1 MYENIDKT
9 LYTPMMR
16 QYLDIKENYP
26 DTLIFFRLGDFYEMF
41 FNDALVASR
50 ELEIVLTGRDAGT
63 NNDRV
68 PMCGVPHHAVDE
80 YIERLSTK
88 GYKVAIV
95 EQLEEPGGKK
105 IVKRDIVK
113 IVTPGT
119 NVDVKFLDEKNNSYI
134 GCLEKVDSEYILAY
148 VELSTGEARIT
159 SFKNNIDLIYSE
171 INKLSIKEIVT
182 SLNFNKTITQVL
194 SKNYA
199 ILISPSEE
207 TSIDTYLQPLI
218 KDLDPKYI
226 NCASRLL
233 YYIIQ
238 TQKRVLV
245 HLKPFVTYTNKDYLR
260 LSENTIRN
268 LELVETNQGNRYK
281 NNLFVILDQCATAM
295 GSRFLKRSIMY
306 PLVDLSKINERLD
319 MIEEFNKNY
328 LSTSDLKKEFME
340 VYDLER
346 IVGRISYGNL
356 TPKDLLQLKRSLSV
370 LPNVKNL
377 LVKMK
382 GPVCKKKADDI
393 MTFTDLFNLLSAA
406 IDENAGYSLKDGG
419 IIKNGFN
426 HELDEIRNIGTTN
439 KEYLVNLELREKER
453 TGIKSLKVGYNK
465 VFGYYIEVT
474 KANLPLVKDEFGYIR
489 KQTTSN
495 SERYITQELKER
507 EALILRSG
515 DMALELEAKLF
526 NEIREACKQETTA
539 LQKLASQISE
549 IDMILAL
556 ATVART
562 NDYVRP
568 TFSLYNEMI
577 IKDGRHPVVEVVNAE
592 AFIPNDLELYNDNR
606 ILLITGPNMSGK
618 STYMR
623 QNAIIVIMA
632 QMGSFVPASYAKLPL
647 FDQIFTRIGSSDN
660 IVSGE
665 STFMVEMLEVNEA
678 IQNATDRS
686 LIIFDE
692 VGRGTATFDGMSLA
706 QAIIEYLHDTVGAKT
721 LFSTHYHELT
731 NLSESLGCL
740 KNVHVEATVGENA
753 EDLIF
758 LHKVMPGPTDQ
769 SYGINVASLANL
781 PLDITLRAK
790 DILLKLEDKDHYDA
804 NLLSKA
810 NYQKPLIIDK
820 TNPRYQELIDEL
832 KELNIDDLRPL
843 DALTYL
849 AKMKDK
855 VNNNG

>member
-1 MYENIDKT
+1 
-9 LYTPMMR
+9 MR

-50 ELEIVLTGRDAGT
+50 ELEIMLTGRDAGT

-68 PMCGVPHHAVDE
+68 PMCGVPHHAVNE

-119 NVDVKFLDEKNNSYI
+119 NVDVTFLDEKNNNYI
-134 GCLEKVDSEYILAY
+134 GCLEKVDSEYILGY
-148 VELSTGEARIT
+148 IELSTGETRIT
-159 SFKNNIDLIYSE
+159 SFKNNLELIYSE
-171 INKLSIKEIVT
+171 INKLSLKEIVINP
-182 SLNFNKTITQVL
+182 SFNKTITQIL
-194 SKNYA
+194 SKHYGV
-199 ILISPSEE
+199 LISPSEE
-207 TSIDTYLQPLI
+207 ITIDAYLQPLI
-218 KDLDPKYI
+218 RDLDSKYI
-226 NCASRLL
+226 SCASRLL

-245 HLKPFVTYTNKDYLR
+245 HLQPFRLYTNKDYLR

-268 LELVETNQGNRYK
+268 LELVETNRGNRYK

-295 GSRFLKRSIMY
+295 GSRYLKRNIMY
-306 PLVDLSKINERLD
+306 PLIDLTKINERLD
-319 MIEEFNKNY
+319 MIEEFHKNY
-328 LSTSDLKKEFME
+328 LNAADLKKEFLE
-340 VYDLER
+340 IYDLER

-356 TPKDLLQLKRSLSV
+356 TPKDLLQLKRSLGV
-370 LPNVKNL
+370 LPYVKNIL
-377 LVKMK
+377 SKIK
-382 GPVCKKKADDI
+382 GHICKKKADEI
-393 MTFTDLFNLLSAA
+393 ATFTDLHNLLTNAL
-406 IDENAGYSLKDGG
+406 DENAGYSLKDGG
-419 IIKNGFN
+419 VIKNGFSK
-426 HELDEIRNIGTTN
+426 ELDDIRNIGSSN
-439 KEYLVNLELREKER
+439 KEYLVNLELRERER

-507 EALILRSG
+507 EALILRAS
-515 DMALELEAKLF
+515 DMALELEGKLF
-526 NEIREACKQETTA
+526 NEIRETCKQETTA

-549 IDMILAL
+549 IDMLLAL
-556 ATVART
+556 ATVARE
-562 NDYVRP
+562 NNYVRP

-577 IKDGRHPVVEVVNAE
+577 ITEGRHPVVEVVSADP
-592 AFIPNDLELYNDNR
+592 FIPNDLELYNDNR

-623 QNAIIVIMA
+623 QNALIVIMA
-632 QMGSFVPASYAKLPL
+632 QLGSFVPATFAKLPI

-706 QAIIEYLHDTVGAKT
+706 QAIIEYLHDTVGSKT

-731 NLSESLGCL
+731 NLASSLGCL

-790 DILLKLEDKDHYDA
+790 DILTKLENKDHYDA
-804 NLLSKA
+804 NLLSKT

-820 TNPRYQELIDEL
+820 TNPLYQEIVDEL
-832 KELNIDDLRPL
+832 KEINIDDLRPL